1 MIKMGQEKL
10 NNKKKRKSNQKFMVF
25 LYRKKIQS
33 NRSDFDYFIVLRNTV
48 GEHLLFRI
56 LKNLQYIIRI
66 FYNDKGRKG
75 F

>member
-10 NNKKKRKSNQKFMVF
+10 NNKKNENQTKNLWFF
-25 LYRKKIQS
+25 FTEKKIQS
-33 NRSDFDYFIVLRNTV
+33 NRSDFDYFLVLRNTV